1 VSVLFYSLAISYGKF
16 ALNNLSMIKQITP
29 CLWFNNQAKEAAKL
43 YCSVFERSKITS
55 QSPIV
60 TEIEVGKQ
68 RFILLDGG
76 PIYQPN
82 PSISFFYICEDEQEL
97 DKIWKGFQKE
107 GNVMMPLDK
116 YPWSEK
122 YGWITDKFG
131 ISWQLALG
139 KVSEV
144 GQKITPCLMFTGNQ
158 YGRADEA
165 IEHYT
170 SIFKNVSVEGILRYG
185 ASEFPDKEGKVKH
198 AQIAIDG
205 QKFMLMESAAEHKF
219 TFTEGV
225 SLTVYCETQDEIDY
239 YWEKFTE
246 SGEES
251 MCGWLK
257 DKFGVSWQIIPTM
270 LGKIM
275 GDPAKA
281 GKAAQAFMSMRKLN
295 IEQIVQASV
304 S

>member
-1 VSVLFYSLAISYGKF
+1 M
-16 ALNNLSMIKQITP
+16 NKQITP

-43 YCSVFERSKITS
+43 YCSVFEKSKITA

-60 TEIEVGKQ
+60 TEIEVSGQ

-76 PIYQPN
+76 PMYRPN
-82 PSISFFYICEDEQEL
+82 PSISFYYICETEKEL
-97 DKIWKGFQKE
+97 DNIWNAFKKE
-107 GNVMMPLDK
+107 GNVMMPLDQ
-116 YPWSEK
+116 YPWSTK
-122 YGWITDKFG
+122 YGWITDKCG

-139 KVSEV
+139 EISEV
-144 GQKITPCLMFTGNQ
+144 SQKITSCLMFTGKQ
-158 YGRADEA
+158 YGRVDDA
-165 IEHYT
+165 IEFYT
-170 SIFKNVSVEGILRYG
+170 SIFKDVSVDGILRYG
-185 ASEFPDKEGKVKH
+185 PNELPDKEGKVKH
-198 AQIAIDG
+198 AQIAINR

-225 SLTVYCETQDEIDY
+225 SLTVYCKTQEEIDY

-257 DKFGVSWQIIPTM
+257 DKFGVSWQIVPTM
-270 LGKIM
+270 LGQIM
-275 GDPAKA
+275 SDPAKA

-295 IEQIVQASV
+295 IEQIVQASL